1 MGSDG
6 GVGAGGVVTG
16 VGAVD
21 GKVTL
26 SCNGRVVAFV
36 ASGTVPEVVTPR
48 RPTAKRCTMLCCIG
62 KDSLETGADRGATG
76 GKAGDP
82 AGTEGAA
89 GTSWFNKPGVISA
102 WDPST

>member
-26 SCNGRVVAFV
+26 SCNGRIVALV